1 MSFVFILFTFIIS
14 CAQPVED
21 IDRTLGNLIKK
32 EHLNGDWFMLQ
43 TVTDVPTTS
52 WFIFIGETSRMER
65 VQWVI
70 QRDLLVAYRSYARIR
85 GGDSPTTN
93 PGVDNELDNPV
104 AAYPILA
111 HVDIRRDYNPQTG
124 EESNVIIE
132 NQFDRLWH
140 ERGYMRVDWGNNQ
153 VSIFDFIA
161 PSRSVVNAGYF
172 EVEEQLS
179 EGALYTERNA
189 EGNLTY
195 IDVLGKL
202 FVEPDLEGC
211 IYTYWGFAAEDCTAG
226 EIAIRSSFSKAPAQS
241 QYEAFHYS
249 DQLMSRFGY
258 FRTEYFTYDLQ
269 RGITDQGRRYL
280 IERHNIYERSFDESG
295 AVIPIPDRT
304 VRTIRIILSKPF
316 PTSPALYQVAIET
329 VEQWNKAAQ
338 EGIQAARESSEPIE
352 RDVFVL
358 CEIQWLMMTLSRVRA

>member
-1 MSFVFILFTFIIS
+1 MLFFPDGFYSYMVSLMDLSIPAKGALMRQFRPMSFVFILFTFIIS

-52 WFIFIGETSRMER
+52 WFTFIGETSRMER

-140 ERGYMRVDWGNNQ
+140 ERDYMRVDWGNNQ
-153 VSIFDFIA
+153 VSNFDFIA
-161 PSRSVVNAGYF
+161 PTRSVVNAGYF
-172 EVEEQLS
+172 EEEEQLS

-189 EGNLTY
+189 EGNLNY
-195 IDVLGKL
+195 FDVLGKL

-280 IERHNIYERSFDESG
+280 IERHNIYERSFDES
-295 AVIPIPDRT
+295 VQLFRFPI
-304 VRTIRIILSKPF
+304 V
-316 PTSPALYQVAIET
+316 Q
-329 VEQWNKAAQ
+329 
-338 EGIQAARESSEPIE
+338 
-352 RDVFVL
+352 
-358 CEIQWLMMTLSRVRA
+358 